1 MADTE
6 HGKKAEAKIK
16 EWLDRPDDG
25 YSFDRIPDQMTGF
38 YNVSRNICDFTCYKY
53 PYKYYIESKATEH
66 DRFDFSQLTDTQ
78 RDGLLI
84 KSKIAG
90 CYGLVIVLFVEYKR
104 AFIFDIRDIA
114 DFIDPTLSL
123 AEQQYFSRSGGKD
136 HKVVSQ
142 LKTKSVNVTKEAKW
156 GIPHWEI
163 QTVPNNRKQFLDYV
177 GDLPD
182 FDEELRD
189 L

>member
-38 YNVSRNICDFTCYKY
+38 YLVSRNICDFTCYKY
-53 PYKYYIESKATEH
+53 PYIYYIESKCSYE
-66 DRFDFSQLTDTQ
+66 DRMPFNMLTDTQ

-84 KSKIAG
+84 KSQIPG
-90 CYGLVIVLFVEYKR
+90 CYGLVIFLFAEHKR
-104 AFIFDIRDIA
+104 AFIFNIKDIA
-114 DFIDPTLSL
+114 EFIDPTRSLSDM
-123 AEQQYFSRSGGKD
+123 QYASQKKGE
-136 HKVVSQ
+136 VISQ
-142 LKTKSVNVTKEAKW
+142 LKVKSVNIKKEDKW
-156 GIPHWEI
+156 EIPHWEI